1 MGERIKQA
9 ARNVPR
15 RRWWVLIPVCFL
27 VNFFC
32 GLDRSI
38 ISVALTGGMQ
48 QDLALDATMSG
59 MITGITAIG
68 LMVLAV
74 PAGQISQRGK
84 LKKVVAVCIF
94 GWSMLSIATAFAPN
108 EPALLVIRFLLG
120 VCEGIVSPGLTTL
133 LTFWFPDKNGERN
146 RAQSA
151 YLQSSAIASIFMG
164 PIAGAIMSV
173 ADWRAMFI
181 VVGLV
186 SLVAFVLWALI
197 VHDRPSQARWMSEE
211 EVRLV
216 EDQIERE
223 RETTK
228 QIESSGDGTVQ
239 DEKLHLGVLLRN
251 KYVWALMGIGF
262 CLNVGQFGFT
272 LWMPTMIKE
281 LTQANIMN
289 IGLLTA
295 LPYICTVIG
304 IWIWSGITKKV
315 KSRRLTTALPIF
327 FFGAFMLFA
336 FFFGSQ
342 LGVVGNII
350 CMCLIGSCYMGC
362 IPSLYT
368 LPSLVLI
375 KELDGPARGMMAFC
389 MNLGGFVGPTV
400 VGMITDIS
408 GTATTGYLFMGIVL
422 IIGSLITRV
431 FPKGL
436 GSQKTQGNVSSA
448 NDSATK

>member
-1 MGERIKQA
+1 MGETINNTVKSI
-9 ARNVPR
+9 PR
-15 RRWWVLIPVCFL
+15 RRWFVLIPVCFL

-84 LKKVVAVCIF
+84 LKKVVATCIA
-94 GWSMLSIATAFAPN
+94 GWSLLSIATAFAPN

-173 ADWRAMFI
+173 ATWREMFI
-181 VVGLV
+181 VVGCV
-186 SLVAFVLWALI
+186 SLIAFVLWAII
-197 VHDRPSQARWMSEE
+197 VKDRPSQARWLSKEE
-211 EVRLV
+211 CEHI
-216 EDQIERE
+216 ENQIAIERE
-223 RETTK
+223 IAK
-228 QIESSGDGTVQ
+228 KVESSGSSEVK
-239 DEKLHLGVLLRN
+239 DEKLHLGILLRN

-272 LWMPTMIKE
+272 LWMPTIISDI
-281 LTQANIMN
+281 TQANIMN
-289 IGLLTA
+289 VGLLSA

-315 KSRRLTTALPIF
+315 KSRRFTTAMPIF
-327 FFGAFMLFA
+327 FFGVFMLFS

-342 LGVVGNII
+342 LGVVGNIV
-350 CMCLIGSCYMGC
+350 CLCLIGSCYMGC

-368 LPSLVLI
+368 LPSLALV
-375 KELDGPARGMMAFC
+375 KELDGPARGMMAFA

-400 VGMITDIS
+400 VGMITDVT
-408 GTATTGYLFMGIVL
+408 GTATTGFLFMGLVL
-422 IIGSLITRV
+422 VIGSLITRV

-436 GSQKTQGNVSSA
+436 GSN
-448 NDSATK
+448 ATDVNADPTEVVTK